1 MEVIMSKS
9 LTRILY
15 LIGLVIGIVAGI
27 LEYMA
32 IAATHVDTTTGA
44 VTGMNPGLLSIALVI
59 AGVAGILAFV
69 AWIGALV
76 KTAQLA
82 RWGWFIVLLLLS
94 WLVIPMLVYI
104 FAGPE
109 TPAGQPQLG

>member
-1 MEVIMSKS
+1 MSKS

-15 LIGLVIGIVAGI
+15 LIAIVGGIVAGI
-27 LEYMA
+27 LAYMA
-32 IAATHVDTTTGA
+32 LAGVHVDPTSGA
-44 VTGMNPGLLSIALVI
+44 VSGGNPGLLDITFIVI
-59 AGVAGILAFV
+59 GLAAIFAFV
-69 AWIGALV
+69 AWIGALI

-82 RWGWFIVLLLLS
+82 RWSWFIVLLLLS
-94 WLVIPMLVYI
+94 WLAIPMLVYI

>member
-1 MEVIMSKS
+1 MPKS
-9 LTRILY
+9 FTRIFY
-15 LIGLVIGIVAGI
+15 LIALVVGIVAGI
-27 LEYMA
+27 LEFMA
-32 IAATHVDTTTGA
+32 LSGLHVDTTTGA
-44 VTGMNPGLLSIALVI
+44 VTGGNPGLLGIAAIIASI
-59 AGVAGILAFV
+59 AGILAFI
-69 AWIGALV
+69 AWIGALI

-109 TPAGQPQLG
+109 TRAEQPQVG

>member
-1 MEVIMSKS
+1 MSKS

-15 LIGLVIGIVAGI
+15 LIAVVIGIVAGI

-32 IAATHVDTTTGA
+32 FAGVHVDTTTGA
-44 VTGMNPGLLSIALVI
+44 VTGGNPGLLSIALAI
-59 AGVAGILAFV
+59 AGLAGILAFV
-69 AWIGALV
+69 SWIGALV

-94 WLVIPMLVYI
+94 WLAIPMLVYI

-109 TPAGQPQLG
+109 TPARQPQLG